1 MDRFLVQIPM
11 CKIQG
16 KEHIVEPVNKFFILL
31 KFRKKKHVVVNM
43 NTVVPYDHLIIATGN
58 QYQLP
63 APTEADVSGLAT
75 SSEV

>member
-1 MDRFLVQIPM
+1 MERN
-11 CKIQG
+11 
-16 KEHIVEPVNKFFILL
+16 EHIVKPMNIFFILL
-31 KFRKKKHVVVNM
+31 QFRKKKHVVVNM

-63 APTEADVSGLAT
+63 APTEADVSRLAT